1 MSDEVDDGAG
11 VGGGDGA
18 EEVGA
23 VEETGVE
30 EIGGLP
36 AGFKS
41 VIAEGEYPGG
51 QAGLEEGGFVC
62 GQISGKGVVGHLSID

>member
-1 MSDEVDDGAG
+1 MSNKVKDGAG
-11 VGGGDGA
+11 VGGGNGA

-23 VEETGVE
+23 VEETGIE

-41 VIAEGEYPGG
+41 VIAEGEYPSG

-62 GQISGKGVVGHLSID
+62 GQIGGKGLVGHLSID